1 MTSVSC
7 SIDEQFVNPL
17 FEVFDGGDFSLSSW
31 RDIEAAKTVVE
42 VFVAD
47 PKEAPRAAAA
57 LVAAGKIVGLDL
69 KPETRTFPDEDWKLA
84 YHRYFHVDVISP
96 RLVIR
101 PPWEPF
107 VPAAGQH
114 VLTLDPG
121 MSFGTGRHE
130 TTHACLEFID
140 RLAAEF
146 LPPPRSSI
154 PTRSFCPTRSCSFLD
169 MGTGSGILAIAAR
182 LLGFGPVR
190 GFDID
195 PDAVDIARENAA
207 LNQAEIEFAVSDL
220 SKNHAPAQVVVANV
234 LAPLLVRFAPQ
245 IAVAVAPGGRLVLS
259 GILDKDFAGVVA
271 AFAPLGFRPLDT
283 LLRGEWR
290 TGLFVR

>member
-31 RDIEAAKTVVE
+31 RDIEASKTVVE

-47 PKEAPRAAAA
+47 PKAAPLAAAA
-57 LVAAGKIVGLDL
+57 LAAAGKIVGLGL

-84 YHRYFHVDVISP
+84 YRRYFHVDVISP

-101 PPWEPF
+101 PPWESF
-107 VPAAGQH
+107 SPAAGQH
-114 VLTLDPG
+114 VLTLDPVL
-121 MSFGTGRHE
+121 SFGTGRHE

-140 RLAAEF
+140 RLAAES
-146 LPPPRSSI
+146 LPSTCSTR
-154 PTRSFCPTRSCSFLD
+154 PTLSFLD

-182 LLGFGPVR
+182 LLGLGPVR

-195 PDAVDIARENAA
+195 PDAVDIARKNAA
-207 LNQAEIEFAVSDL
+207 LNQAEIAFAVSDL
-220 SKNHAPAQVVVANV
+220 SKDHAPAQVVAANV

-245 IAVAVAPGGRLVLS
+245 IAAAVAPGGRLVLS
-259 GILDKDFAGVVA
+259 GILDKDFTGVVA
-271 AFAPLGFRPLDT
+271 AFAPLGFRPFET